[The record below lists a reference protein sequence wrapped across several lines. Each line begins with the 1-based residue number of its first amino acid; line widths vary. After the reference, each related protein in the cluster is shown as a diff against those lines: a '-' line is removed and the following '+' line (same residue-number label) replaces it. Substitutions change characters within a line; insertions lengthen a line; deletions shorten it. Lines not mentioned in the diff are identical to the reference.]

1 MMKKIR
7 SLLLFLSL
15 SAVLAL
21 TGLAAKN
28 APAYDVLA
36 PKTSGETV
44 TVTAAQAPK
53 TFTLPGRL
61 VLDFQGGGFKD
72 SSYGVLKVNGSV
84 VKAVRYNQFDDGTP
98 GPSIARVVLDLMD
111 GHKDTEISVR
121 FENGVVTA
129 SPTAA
134 AAPAPAAPA
143 GSAPAETA
151 PAETKPAEAPAETPA
166 EPPAVHEPE
175 APNAP
180 EADKPVPI
188 SEPAEPA
195 PKETSLVVLDAGHGG
210 DDTGAIAFDSNEK
223 DIVLPIALRAGAL
236 LEDAGIRVA
245 YTRVKDEPVSLAD
258 RVLLAE
264 NQKADLFVAVH
275 ANAYDTKPELNGVET
290 YCFERGGESEVLA
303 KELHAAVL
311 EATGANDNLQR
322 TADYYVLRNTTMPAV
337 LLETG
342 YMTNEA
348 EHAKLANSDYQEK
361 IARAIANTV
370 LVHLGMQPLANS

>member
-7 SLLLFLSL
+7 TLLLLLSL
-15 SAVLAL
+15 SAILAL

-28 APAYDVLA
+28 APTYDVLA

-44 TVTAAQAPK
+44 TITAGQAPK

-84 VKAVRYNQFDDGTP
+84 IKAVRYNQFDDGTP

-111 GHKDTEISVR
+111 GHKDTEISVQ

-129 SPTAA
+129 APTAA
-134 AAPAPAAPA
+134 AAPAEAAP
-143 GSAPAETA
+143 T
-151 PAETKPAEAPAETPA
+151 EAP
-166 EPPAVHEPE
+166 VE
-175 APNAP
+175 APTESGSVQDSEKP
-180 EADKPVPI
+180 KESEAEKPVPI
-188 SEPAEPA
+188 SEPSEPVQ
-195 PKETSLVVLDAGHGG
+195 PKTPLVVLDAGHGG
-210 DDTGAIAFDSNEK
+210 DDTGAIAFGSNEK
-223 DIVLPIALRAGAL
+223 DIVLPITLRAGAL

-245 YTRVKDEPVSLAD
+245 YTRQSDAAVSLAD

-264 NQKADLFVAVH
+264 DKKAALFIAVH

-290 YCFERGGESEVLA
+290 YCFERGNESETLA
-303 KELHAAVL
+303 KELHTAVL

-322 TADYYVLRNTTMPAV
+322 TADYYVLRNTTMPSV

-342 YMTNEA
+342 YMTNET
-348 EHAKLANSDYQEK
+348 ECKNLASADYQEK
-361 IARAIANTV
+361 IASAIANAV
-370 LVHLGMQPLANS
+370 LVYLGMQPLANS

>member
-7 SLLLFLSL
+7 SLLLLLSL
-15 SAVLAL
+15 CAVLAL

-44 TVTAAQAPK
+44 TIAAAQAPK

-61 VLDFQGGGFKD
+61 VLDFEGGGFKD
-72 SSYGVLKVNGSV
+72 SSYGVLKVNGGV

-98 GPSIARVVLDLMD
+98 GPSIARVVLDLVD

-129 SPTAA
+129 SPTAP

-143 GSAPAETA
+143 APAETA
-151 PAETKPAEAPAETPA
+151 PAETAPAETEAPEAPAETPS
-166 EPPAVHEPE
+166 EPPEVQEPE
-175 APNAP
+175 AP
-180 EADKPVPI
+180 EAGKPVPI
-188 SEPAEPA
+188 SEPSEPA
-195 PKETSLVVLDAGHGG
+195 AKEASLVVLDAGHGG
-210 DDTGAIAFDSNEK
+210 DDTGAIAFNSNEK
-223 DIVLPIALRAGAL
+223 DVVLPIALRAGAL

-245 YTRVKDEPVSLAD
+245 YTRVNDEAVSLAD

-348 EHAKLANSDYQEK
+348 ECAKLASSDYQEK